1 MQWDETSQTNV
12 LPSVTDQQTSG
23 QQIHSTCGMES
34 VFRSNVG
41 TKALLSICVLLL
53 AQTSFAGHHEKSE
66 EANKTII
73 GYEILD
79 GERLDIVAGNS
90 SNVDIWVEYVEA
102 HNKRDLETIDSM
114 NADDFEGRAANG
126 IIVKGPEA
134 HAAFLKEWFATS
146 NPSWEYN
153 YAMANDVIQAD
164 GSAQYWVTSVYTL
177 TDTID
182 GEEVVREE
190 MFDVQIEN
198 GKIKNILVASRAVI
212 SED

>member
-1 MQWDETSQTNV
+1 MNKV
-12 LPSVTDQQTSG
+12 
-23 QQIHSTCGMES
+23 
-34 VFRSNVG
+34 
-41 TKALLSICVLLL
+41 LLSICVLLI

-66 EANKTII
+66 EATKTII

-79 GERLDIVAGNS
+79 GERLEIIAGKS

-146 NPSWEYN
+146 NPSWKFD

-164 GSAQYWVTSVYTL
+164 GSADHSST
-177 TDTID
+177 
-182 GEEVVREE
+182 
-190 MFDVQIEN
+190 
-198 GKIKNILVASRAVI
+198 
-212 SED
+212 

>member
-1 MQWDETSQTNV
+1 MK
-12 LPSVTDQQTSG
+12 
-23 QQIHSTCGMES
+23 
-34 VFRSNVG
+34 
-41 TKALLSICVLLL
+41 KALLSICLLLL

-66 EANKTII
+66 AANKTII

-126 IIVKGPEA
+126 IIVRGPEA

>member
-1 MQWDETSQTNV
+1 MK
-12 LPSVTDQQTSG
+12 
-23 QQIHSTCGMES
+23 
-34 VFRSNVG
+34 
-41 TKALLSICVLLL
+41 KALLSICVLLL

-79 GERLDIVAGNS
+79 GERLDIVAGKS

-102 HNKRDLETIDSM
+102 HNKRDLEKIDSM

-134 HAAFLKEWFATS
+134 HASFLKEWFATS

-190 MFDVQIEN
+190 MLDVQIEN

>member
-1 MQWDETSQTNV
+1 MK
-12 LPSVTDQQTSG
+12 
-23 QQIHSTCGMES
+23 
-34 VFRSNVG
+34 
-41 TKALLSICVLLL
+41 KALLSICVLLL

-182 GEEVVREE
+182 GEEVVIEE